1 MIIRQDVKT
10 WFQAIDQRDLKA
22 ATQIIEGV
30 GLQASPSVSNFSTS
44 IFWSQDAW
52 KELFSRNTWGHKSQ
66 PWNQVVHDDLY
77 GLWMALFYGLCH

>member
-30 GLQASPSVSNFSTS
+30 GLEASPSVSNFSTS
-44 IFWSQDAW
+44 IF
-52 KELFSRNTWGHKSQ
+52 
-66 PWNQVVHDDLY
+66 
-77 GLWMALFYGLCH
+77 